1 MVTKLIINNI
11 VKDPKWKKIPC
22 SCKKGVI
29 MESYP
34 IKPCIHCKCDE
45 ANASIPKL
53 SFKIKDKDDKDIEIK
68 TINLVNGSLDDCI
81 GWNF

>member
-1 MVTKLIINNI
+1 M
-11 VKDPKWKKIPC
+11 KDPKWKKIPC

-34 IKPCIHCKCDE
+34 VKPCIHCKCNQQNE
-45 ANASIPKL
+45 SIPSKI
-53 SFKIKDKDDKDIEIK
+53 FIIKDKNNKDVEIK
-68 TINLVNGSLDDCI
+68 TITLVNGSLDDCI